1 MKPPF
6 DVIVP
11 AVEAACAAGPPE
23 VLRAA
28 LGAVASRF
36 LSVGTPR
43 SIGLVAP
50 PRLAELALAAH
61 RVYFAPREIRSIV
74 PVADARVTSLA
85 EACAC
90 DIVCVADP
98 DVAIDAA
105 WIRRGTHLDVWAGTL
120 DPAILAVAKLVV
132 TERGSA
138 PIWATLHE
146 LAGGI
151 IDGRELDEITVFL
164 SGSTA

>member
-6 DVIVP
+6 DAIVT
-11 AVEAACAAGPPE
+11 AVEAACAAGPPD

-36 LSVGTPR
+36 LAVGTPR
-43 SIGLVAP
+43 SIGLIAP
-50 PRLAELALAAH
+50 ARIAQLALDAH
-61 RVYFAPREIRSIV
+61 RVYFKPREIRSIV
-74 PVADARVTSLA
+74 ELDGARVTSIA

-90 DIVCVADP
+90 DIVCVAQADLT
-98 DVAIDAA
+98 IDAA
-105 WIRRGTHLDVWAGTL
+105 WIRRGTHVDLWAGAL

-132 TERGSA
+132 TERGDE

-151 IDGRELDEITVFL
+151 TDGRELDEITVFR
-164 SGSTA
+164 AR